1 MQPYVQLQALY
12 CFDIHLY
19 LVFTEE
25 PAEGG
30 TPRHCSQSKRKG
42 CVIRGGLYT
51 VYGTATIHGI
61 ASIIINVIRV
71 EKQEELLHQ
80 CQQAHGRE
88 RGALRGIREL
98 KRQRKKSFSW
108 CEMFQ
113 TQTGIWGQ
121 KQVWFTSSQISGHSV
136 SPIATPVLKHNG
148 NDDFFVSVY
157 VMVTCIFVKL
167 VIDQLYT

>member
-42 CVIRGGLYT
+42 RVIGGGLYT

-80 CQQAHGRE
+80 CQQAHVPE
-88 RGALRGIREL
+88 RGTPRGTQHRL
-98 KRQRKKSFSW
+98 KCWASVLW
-108 CEMFQ
+108 CEMIQ
-113 TQTGIWGQ
+113 TQTGRNNI
-121 KQVWFTSSQISGHSV
+121 
-136 SPIATPVLKHNG
+136 
-148 NDDFFVSVY
+148 
-157 VMVTCIFVKL
+157 
-167 VIDQLYT
+167 

>member
-1 MQPYVQLQALY
+1 MYSCRHYTVLIY
-12 CFDIHLY
+12 ILY

-42 CVIRGGLYT
+42 CVIGGGLYT

-80 CQQAHGRE
+80 RQQAHIPE
-88 RGALRGIREL
+88 RGTLWGGF
-98 KRQRKKSFSW
+98 KRSKTDVRS
-108 CEMFQ
+108 
-113 TQTGIWGQ
+113 
-121 KQVWFTSSQISGHSV
+121 
-136 SPIATPVLKHNG
+136 
-148 NDDFFVSVY
+148 
-157 VMVTCIFVKL
+157 
-167 VIDQLYT
+167 